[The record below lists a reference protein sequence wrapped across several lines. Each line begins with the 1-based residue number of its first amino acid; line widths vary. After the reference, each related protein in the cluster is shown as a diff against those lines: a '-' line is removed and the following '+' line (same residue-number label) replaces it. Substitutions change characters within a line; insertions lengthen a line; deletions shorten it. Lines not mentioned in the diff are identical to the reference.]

1 MSQFKKVPII
11 LHVMIMHKDSIVVLL
26 GSNKYKESLEENW
39 EILEQK
45 EGKQEKQEEKEWLR
59 K

>member
-1 MSQFKKVPII
+1 
-11 LHVMIMHKDSIVVLL
+11 MHKDSIVVLL

-59 K
+59 KKSR

>member
-1 MSQFKKVPII
+1 
-11 LHVMIMHKDSIVVLL
+11 MIMHKDPIVVLL

>member
-1 MSQFKKVPII
+1 MSQFKKVAIF

-45 EGKQEKQEEKEWLR
+45 GRKQEKQEEKEWLR